1 MRMKIF
7 LLAAC
12 GVAGTMTCSQ
22 EQKQQQPVDF
32 LPFLHSVLSP
42 TFLPSLISSLPSQ
55 LPLAMVVDVDSGL
68 FALTLF

>member
-22 EQKQQQPVDF
+22 EQKQQPVDF

-42 TFLPSLISSLPSQ
+42 TFLHSLISSLPSQ

-68 FALTLF
+68 FALTLI